1 MDRRER
7 NQFTSPQ
14 DEETRRDHY
23 DHHLPK
29 LGVDWHGFTETRDD
43 LGLKSRFRGESSD
56 ST

>member
-1 MDRRER
+1 VDRRER